1 LIKDVEWVLHWF
13 NLGEEGF
20 VNEVQ
25 KRSGE
30 LLKELSLKHGGK
42 RRDRKL
48 GIIKP
53 PCLHSRV

>member
-1 LIKDVEWVLHWF
+1 MEWVLHWF